1 MPENVEKNPLRV
13 LFLNDLSDP
22 RIGSSIRQM
31 YQQGARLRELGH
43 ETALATAVEDASQ
56 AGETEIEG
64 MRVFRV
70 HSDYPVRFRG
80 YVSLANA
87 RVRKPFREIL
97 GSFRPDVVHAHLLH
111 THLSYA
117 SLRAARE
124 SGAGVVFTAHDVMT
138 FCYQKLTCF
147 HGGVEH
153 QGSLRDY
160 AAYWQKCIPCQ
171 RLRWNPWRNAAIRR
185 ALARD
190 VHRFVAV
197 SDELAKA
204 IRANRIRVDR
214 TIHNALQPRPAGP
227 SEASVAAFRKR
238 FGLEGKRVL
247 AIAGRLHEQK
257 GVLQLLEVLA
267 RLAPEFADLRLLAMG
282 KREVW
287 EREFAPA
294 ARRLGVL
301 DRVVSTGWLDGEEL
315 QAAYAATDVFA
326 TPSICFDTFGLVNL
340 EAMEHGKPVVATLFG
355 GSPEV
360 VRDGRTGFVEN
371 PFDVDAFAG
380 KVAALL
386 RDPALRARM
395 GAAGRERLLESFTID
410 RLTAEYLEEYERAL
424 ALAGVHSAAPAGR

>member
-1 MPENVEKNPLRV
+1 LRV
-13 LFLNDLSDP
+13 LYLNDLSDP

-31 YQQGARLRELGH
+31 YQQGAKLRELGH
-43 ETALATAVEDASQ
+43 ETALVTAVEEAAQ

-64 MRVFRV
+64 MRVFKL

-80 YVSLANA
+80 FVSLDNA
-87 RVRKPFREIL
+87 RVRRPFLEVLER
-97 GSFRPDVVHAHLLH
+97 FRPDVVHAHLLH

-117 SLRAARE
+117 SLTAARR

-147 HGGVEH
+147 HGGPEH

-160 AAYWQKCIPCQ
+160 EAYWQKCIPCQ
-171 RLRWNPWRNAAIRR
+171 RLRWNPWRNVAIRR
-185 ALARD
+185 VLARD

-197 SDELAKA
+197 SSELAAA

-214 TIHNALQPRPAGP
+214 TIHNAIRPRGLEPAA
-227 SEASVAAFRKR
+227 EAVADFKRR

-247 AIAGRLHEQK
+247 TIAGRLHEQK

-267 RLAPEFADLRLLAMG
+267 RLAPEFQDLRLLAMG
-282 KREVW
+282 RREVW

-294 ARRLGVL
+294 AARLGVQ
-301 DRVVSTGWLDGEEL
+301 DRVVSSDWLDGEDL

-340 EAMEHGKPVVATLFG
+340 EAMEHGKPVVATSFG
-355 GSPEV
+355 GSAEV
-360 VRDGRTGFVEN
+360 VRDGATGFVEN
-371 PFDVDAFAG
+371 PFDLEAFSAR
-380 KVAALL
+380 VATLL
-386 RDPALRARM
+386 RDPLLRARM
-395 GAAGRERLLESFTID
+395 GAAGRERLLERFTID
-410 RLTAEYLEEYERAL
+410 RLTAEYLEEYGTAMSL
-424 ALAGVHSAAPAGR
+424 AAGVRSRTSASR